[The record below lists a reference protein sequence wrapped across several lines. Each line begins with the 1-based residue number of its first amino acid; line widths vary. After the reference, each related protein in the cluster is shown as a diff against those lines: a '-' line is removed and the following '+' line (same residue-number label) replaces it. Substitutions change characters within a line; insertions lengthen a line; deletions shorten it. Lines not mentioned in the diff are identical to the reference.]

1 MYSKKGVSRMKQVIV
16 TDKAPAAIGPF
27 AAGWRAGDYVYVSGQ
42 GPLDPSTG
50 KVVGADV
57 GEQTTQTFKNI
68 KAVLEAGG
76 ASLAD
81 VVKVN
86 VYLTDMANFA
96 GMNAA
101 YKEFFAEPYPAR
113 ATVGASLA
121 LQGMLV
127 EIEAIA
133 YVGS

>member
-1 MYSKKGVSRMKQVIV
+1 MKQVII

-42 GPLDPSTG
+42 GPLDPATG
-50 KVVGADV
+50 KLVGADV
-57 GEQTTQTFKNI
+57 GAQTTQTFKNI

-76 ASLAD
+76 ATMAD

-101 YKEFFAEPYPAR
+101 YKEVFTEPYPAR

-121 LQGMLV
+121 LPGMLV

>member
-1 MYSKKGVSRMKQVIV
+1 MKQVIV
-16 TDKAPAAIGPF
+16 TDKAPPAVGPY

-42 GPLDPSTG
+42 GPLDPTTKKIVS
-50 KVVGADV
+50 ADV
-57 GEQTTQTFKNI
+57 GEQTTQTLKNI
-68 KAVLEAGG
+68 KAILEAGG
-76 ASLAD
+76 ASVAD

-86 VYLTDMANFA
+86 VYLTDMANFG

-121 LQGMLV
+121 LEGMMV
-127 EIEAIA
+127 EIEAVA
-133 YVGS
+133 YVGP